1 MTSESTAPSEAQPSV
16 ITIPG
21 KVGPEGLTE
30 AQQGQVQLFAK
41 AVRKLVPQLENE
53 LSLLEAVLKKGVV
66 ESEPTNAPIAAGTKG
81 LPFNYDA
88 AVRMKLHNVHHST
101 CVDAKK
107 NALVGLGH
115 ADGSKADEVLNP
127 ICTVTWPVLKMK
139 CAEDFANVGTCYIE
153 CVRDE
158 GETIVGLHHLP
169 AADVRVVVEQDLVN
183 FHYEIRGG
191 KVENLGTGTLA
202 TVMAPFGQLK
212 EFKARHGSKVG
223 NRKISEVIAIMD
235 PSSASRYYGVPSW
248 LAAVADM
255 ELNQAVRQHQFDF
268 HVNRGVPEFLLFLTG
283 GRVDT
288 KTWNAIVDAMQAYV
302 GVGNSHKSSAFNI
315 IGEDIEVQLEKL
327 EANDVIKGDFYT
339 KMTEALATTIVSAH
353 RVPPILAGILIP
365 GKMGAANELP
375 NAIMAFQTLVIGPWH
390 TIWTSILGATL
401 GGKLNGGLGLTQK
414 DFEFK
419 SIVDA
424 MADGLQKLNPQKG
437 VAGDGAANAVS
448 GMRETLPEAAAS
460 GRNTNDG
467 LKKASRAQ
475 KITALL
481 SALLDE

>member
-1 MTSESTAPSEAQPSV
+1 MSPEAATPSQPEV
-16 ITIPG
+16 TTITIPG
-21 KVGPEGLTE
+21 KVGPEGLTD
-30 AQQGQVQLFAK
+30 AQQGQVQTFRK
-41 AVRKLVPQLENE
+41 VMRKLVPQLESE
-53 LSLLEAVLKKGVV
+53 LSLLESVLRKGVV
-66 ESEPTNAPIAAGTKG
+66 ESEPTNAPTAAGTKG

-101 CVDAKK
+101 CVDTKK
-107 NALVGLGH
+107 HALVGLGH
-115 ADGSKADEVLNP
+115 VDSSKADEKLDP
-127 ICTVTWPVLKMK
+127 ISTVTWAVLRTK
-139 CAEDFANVGTCYIE
+139 CAEDFANVGIAYIE
-153 CVRDE
+153 VVRDAP
-158 GETIVGLHHLP
+158 TSNAKIVGLHHIP
-169 AADVRVVVEQDLVN
+169 AGDVRYVVEQNLVD

-191 KVENLGTGTLA
+191 KVETLA
-202 TVMAPFGQLK
+202 AATNSTVMAPFGQLA
-212 EFKARHGSKVG
+212 EFRARRQIGAQF
-223 NRKISEVIAIMD
+223 KISEVIAIMD
-235 PSSASRYYGVPSW
+235 PSSGSRYYGVPSW

-283 GRVDT
+283 GKVAPA
-288 KTWNAIVDAMQAYV
+288 TWNAIVDAMSAYV

-315 IGEDIEVQLEKL
+315 VGDDIEVKLEKL

-390 TIWTSILGATL
+390 TIWQSILGATL
-401 GGKLNGGLGLTQK
+401 GGKLNGGLGLTAK

-424 MADGLQKLNPQKG
+424 MADGLAKLNPQKG
-437 VAGDGAANAVS
+437 VAEGAANTVS
-448 GMRETLPEAAAS
+448 GMRETLPEAAA
-460 GRNTNDG
+460 NDG
-467 LKKASRAQ
+467 LKK
-475 KITALL
+475 
-481 SALLDE
+481 

>member
-1 MTSESTAPSEAQPSV
+1 MSDSTSATSPSEP
-16 ITIPG
+16 TIISIPRTI
-21 KVGPEGLTE
+21 GPEGPTE
-30 AQQGQVQLFAK
+30 EQQGQIQTFARRI
-41 AVRKLVPQLENE
+41 RKLVPGLDKE
-53 LSLLEAVLKKGVV
+53 LSLLEEVLRKGVV
-66 ESEPTNAPIAAGTKG
+66 ESEPTNAPTAAGTKG

-115 ADGSKADEVLNP
+115 VDGSKADEVLDP
-127 ICTVTWPVLKMK
+127 ICTVTWAVLRHKL
-139 CAEDFANVGTCYIE
+139 AEDFANVEICYIE
-153 CVRDE
+153 VVRDPSDK
-158 GETIVGLHHLP
+158 IVGLHHLP
-169 AADVRVVVEQDLVN
+169 AGDVRYVVEQDLKN
-183 FHYEIRGG
+183 HYYEIRGG
-191 KVENLGTGTLA
+191 KVESLA
-202 TVMAPFGQLK
+202 SATNSTVMAPFGKLK
-212 EFKARHGSKVG
+212 EFKARHKITS
-223 NRKISEVIAIMD
+223 RSISEVIAIMN
-235 PSSASRYYGVPSW
+235 PSSASRYYAVPSW

-255 ELNQAVRQHQFDF
+255 ELNQAARQHLFDF

-288 KTWNAIVDAMQAYV
+288 KTWGAIVDAMQAYV

-315 IGEDIEVQLEKL
+315 TGEGIQVNLQQLQS
-327 EANDVIKGDFYT
+327 NDVIKGDFYT

-401 GGKLNGGLGLTQK
+401 GGKFNGGLGLTAK

-437 VAGDGAANAVS
+437 AADGAANTVS
-448 GMRETLPEAAAS
+448 GMRETLPEAAAN
-460 GRNTNDG
+460 GRDTNDG
-467 LKKASRAQ
+467 LKKRSRAAR
-475 KITALL
+475 ITALL
-481 SALLDE
+481 TELLGDE